1 MPDAVFDTLAYT
13 RRLKEAGIAGPHA
26 EAHADA
32 LRLASDEGVATRAD
46 LARLEARLMIFIVG
60 AAGLIAAAVALP

>member
-1 MPDAVFDTLAYT
+1 MPAAAFDALAYT
-13 RRLKEAGIAGPHA
+13 RRLEEAGVSGPHA

-32 LRLASDEGVATRAD
+32 LRLAFNEGVATRAG

-60 AAGLIAAAVALP
+60 VAGLVVAAVKLL

>member
-1 MPDAVFDTLAYT
+1 MFDTLAYT
-13 RRLKEAGIAGPHA
+13 RRLKEAGVAGPHA

-32 LRLASDEGVATRAD
+32 LRLAFNEGVATRAD
-46 LARLEARLMIFIVG
+46 LARLEARLMIFIAG